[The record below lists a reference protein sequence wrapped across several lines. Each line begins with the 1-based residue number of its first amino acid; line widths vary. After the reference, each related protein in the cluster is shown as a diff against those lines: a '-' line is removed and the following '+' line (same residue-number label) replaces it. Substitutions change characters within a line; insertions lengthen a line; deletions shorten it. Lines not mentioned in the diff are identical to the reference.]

1 MQEGL
6 QIRLALQKVSSVVDL
21 WYDDDHVEAD
31 EADEDHFETVHD
43 KNASANEDASAST
56 ADKDT

>member
-21 WYDDDHVEAD
+21 WHDDNHVEAD
-31 EADEDHFETVHD
+31 EADEDHFEAVHD
-43 KNASANEDASAST
+43 DHL
-56 ADKDT
+56 